1 MAKPIYV
8 LLVDDEPDL
17 LDFLSKRLN
26 RRGFIVQT
34 ASNGRQA
41 LAAIGTSPP
50 DVVILDMLMP
60 GGMDGLA
67 TLREIR
73 RLFPQVEVLLL
84 TAHASTEAALRG
96 MELGAHDYLIK
107 PVAIGELVLKIEEAS
122 GKRGIMTSHLD
133 ADADSDA

>member
-1 MAKPIYV
+1 MADPISV

-41 LAAIGTSPP
+41 LAAIGVLPP

-73 RLFPQVEVLLL
+73 RLFPLVEVLLL

-96 MELGAHDYLIK
+96 MELGAYDYLIK

-122 GKRGIMTSHLD
+122 GKRGVMASPLD
-133 ADADSDA
+133 PDVNHDA

>member
-1 MAKPIYV
+1 MADSISL

-26 RRGFIVQT
+26 RRGFIVRT

-96 MELGAHDYLIK
+96 MELGACDYLVK

-122 GKRGIMTSHLD
+122 GKRGIMASPLAPD
-133 ADADSDA
+133 ADHDD